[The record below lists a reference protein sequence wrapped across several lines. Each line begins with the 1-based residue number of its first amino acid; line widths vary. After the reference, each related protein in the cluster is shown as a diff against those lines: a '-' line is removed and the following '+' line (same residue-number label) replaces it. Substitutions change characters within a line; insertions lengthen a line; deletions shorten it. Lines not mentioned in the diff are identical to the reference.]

1 MEKADTQTAQQLKNF
16 IEKIERL
23 EDEKSELLE
32 TIREAF
38 SEAKGFGFDPKIMK
52 KVLKLRKMKREE
64 YLEQEHLLETYLSA
78 LGMS

>member
-1 MEKADTQTAQQLKNF
+1 MPKTAHQLKNF

-23 EDEKSELLE
+23 EDEKTELLE
-32 TIREAF
+32 TIREVF

-52 KVLKLRKMKREE
+52 KVLKLRKIKREE

-78 LGMS
+78 LGMG